1 MKKLF
6 VIVIVVLLSGCS
18 GVHFHEYSKANFQ
31 QSAICKICGEAKGD
45 VLTPDFVKHHMD
57 NFISLNEKEQF
68 TTIGDANQ
76 QQSVQ
81 TEATVEFKNYY
92 QYQQDD
98 SHNSEKGYIWNHLEM
113 ELVFFDDNAQE
124 YGANYNVFLADYYD
138 DVKFKDTYQY
148 DKDNKINTFTVNYY
162 GNDYQNCK
170 LDITIKNNQ
179 WEKRSGEYRIVT
191 TVVVNVLLP
200 ENYDGFVI
208 GVRNS
213 DVNYYESDY
222 LYQYYDADNFVMH
235 RMGVGQ

>member
-1 MKKLF
+1 MKKRRNNRLVYMLDEKVNHSHGWWILPFLLLF
-6 VIVIVVLLSGCS
+6 
-18 GVHFHEYSKANFQ
+18 
-31 QSAICKICGEAKGD
+31 
-45 VLTPDFVKHHMD
+45 M
-57 NFISLNEKEQF
+57 
-68 TTIGDANQ
+68 
-76 QQSVQ
+76 
-81 TEATVEFKNYY
+81 
-92 QYQQDD
+92 
-98 SHNSEKGYIWNHLEM
+98 
-113 ELVFFDDNAQE
+113 
-124 YGANYNVFLADYYD
+124 
-138 DVKFKDTYQY
+138 
-148 DKDNKINTFTVNYY
+148 
-162 GNDYQNCK
+162 DYQNCK